1 VLGGGWRRGWRR
13 LRVASPDQDAIVL
26 IPGQPLGIEE
36 FVLEGR
42 QGIVVQGELHFERPI
57 RHTAPLAQERND
69 LIHHRDKVH
78 PIPSL
83 PYALPVYTGAT
94 PS

>member
-1 VLGGGWRRGWRR
+1 MSQKSTVSWRRSASGAEGAAGGGAVWGSAASG
-13 LRVASPDQDAIVL
+13 VAGGEA
-26 IPGQPLGIEE
+26 G
-36 FVLEGR
+36 F

-69 LIHHRDKVH
+69 MIYHRDKVH
-78 PIPSL
+78 PVPSL